1 MCGISLEFW
10 KIYDI
15 SFRNQAVRQHISTT
29 RGLFPHKRL
38 IRRSEMTVKG
48 LVVVEQEEDFSS
60 PPATSSSPSAA
71 TTKIED
77 PVTPKGRS
85 PVAEL
90 LYMRWLDGL
99 RLKWPS
105 IL

>member
-1 MCGISLEFW
+1 MFLILL
-10 KIYDI
+10 
-15 SFRNQAVRQHISTT
+15 RNQAVRQHVSAA
-29 RGLFPHKRL
+29 RGLFPHKRV

-48 LVVVEQEEDFSS
+48 LVVVEQEEDFLSPAS
-60 PPATSSSPSAA
+60 GNSASPVTTTDTADDPPAA
-71 TTKIED
+71 
-77 PVTPKGRS
+77 KGRS

-99 RLKWPS
+99 KLKWPS